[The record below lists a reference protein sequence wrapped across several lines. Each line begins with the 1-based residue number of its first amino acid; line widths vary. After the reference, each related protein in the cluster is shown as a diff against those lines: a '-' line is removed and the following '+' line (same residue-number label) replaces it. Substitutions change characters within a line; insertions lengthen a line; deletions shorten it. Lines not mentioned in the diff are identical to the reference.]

1 MKIWS
6 IIIAAAFLALFPL
19 AMAANPIDAI
29 AAPLQEQVNVAGQEL
44 QQKAAQHILEGN
56 LTSEHIA
63 QDLNSTKENLT
74 EQAKAKLN
82 EEINQKLN
90 QGLNLTPEQLSQRA
104 GEELKKQV
112 SQKMQAPGFEFILAL
127 TGFLGAI
134 YSLRRRI

>member
-112 SQKMQAPGFEFILAL
+112 SQKMPAPGFEFILAL

>member
-1 MKIWS
+1 MKIRS
-6 IIIAAAFLALFPL
+6 LIFAAAFLASFPT

-63 QDLNSTKENLT
+63 QDINATKENLT

-104 GEELKKQV
+104 EEELKKQV
-112 SQKMQAPGFEFILAL
+112 TQKMQSPGFEFILAL

-134 YSLRRRI
+134 YSLRRMI